1 MLVAALV
8 PEVLV
13 KALEMV
19 VPLLLILVLVVL
31 VVMLNLRQQ
40 AAQAAPVS

>member
-19 VPLLLILVLVVL
+19 VQPQQIQEVVDLQEMLNPRQLVAPVVL
-31 VVMLNLRQQ
+31 
-40 AAQAAPVS
+40 A